1 MIPFLDLKGVQR
13 SNPDYIVEVVS
24 DVVKSEC
31 YILGEVRSNLT
42 INGYTGK
49 VMDIKPMNTG

>member
-1 MIPFLDLKGVQR
+1 MIPFLDLKGVQT